1 VSRPRILVVQHEDIC
16 PPGWVGEWLVE
27 AGADLDLRRPYA
39 GGDLPA
45 TLADHDGLV
54 VLGGSMG
61 AEADADHGWLTD
73 VKRLVREAAE
83 HGVHTWGI
91 CLGHQLCAV
100 ALGGEVARN
109 PRGQQIGV
117 LDVGWRPDSAD
128 DPLFAPVSGPVRAV
142 QWNDD
147 IVVRLPDG
155 AVLLAE
161 TLRGEVQAARFAPTV
176 WGVQW
181 HPEAGGDIIRVW
193 ADDDRDDANERGIDV
208 YEYLQHVRDA
218 EPELRATWRPLVE
231 SFVAGVRTPAP
242 AAP

>member
-1 VSRPRILVVQHEDIC
+1 
-16 PPGWVGEWLVE
+16 
-27 AGADLDLRRPYA
+27 
-39 GGDLPA
+39 
-45 TLADHDGLV
+45 
-54 VLGGSMG
+54 MG
-61 AEADADHGWLTD
+61 AEDDADHGWLTD

-193 ADDDRDDANERGIDV
+193 ADDDRDDAIERGIDV

-231 SFVAGVRTPAP
+231 SFVAGVRTAVP

>member
-1 VSRPRILVVQHEDIC
+1 MNKPRILVVQHEATC
-16 PPGWVGEWLVE
+16 PPGWVGEWLVA
-27 AGADLDLRRPYA
+27 AGATLDVRMPYA

-45 TLADHDGLV
+45 TLADHDALV

-61 AEADADHGWLTD
+61 ADDDADHPWLTH
-73 VKRLVREAAE
+73 VKALVRESAE
-83 HGVHTWGI
+83 HGVPTWGI

-117 LDVGWRPDSAD
+117 LDVGWCPAAAG
-128 DPLFAPVSGPVRAV
+128 DPLFGPVAGPARAA

-147 IVVRLPDG
+147 IVVRLPEG

-161 TLRGEVQAARFAPTV
+161 TTRGEVQAARFAPTV

-193 ADDDRDDANERGIDV
+193 ADDDRDDAIERGVDV
-208 YEYLQHVRDA
+208 YEYLRHVTDA
-218 EPELRATWRPLVE
+218 EPELRATWRPLVQG
-231 SFVAGVRTPAP
+231 FVARARTRAP
-242 AAP
+242 ATP